1 MKSII
6 VSYFSDVGDST
17 YYSDHGKRLS
27 KELEKL
33 GDRYSIVGLKGHDDY
48 RANCLS
54 KPLFIREMYHKYK
67 QNIVWLDVDSLVHKS
82 LDMFD
87 WCLEKA
93 KVACVSHHGAH
104 QKVAPQQVTMMKAS
118 PIGFQYCDEVTT
130 FIDGWVDDCQND
142 AKNGGNRFDHEVLLE
157 NTLPRFA
164 DMLTFILLD
173 NRWCRWPGLTDSDT
187 YITMGL
193 ADNESKRKGLI
204 DMGVT
209 GDTLNNQLVGNDRME
224 RDYEN
229 ASGGQ
234 SVQPTT

>member
-27 KELEKL
+27 KELETL
-33 GDRYSIVGLKGHDDY
+33 GDRYSIVGLKGHNDY

-82 LDMFD
+82 LEMFD
-87 WCLEKA
+87 WCLERA
-93 KVACVSHHGAH
+93 KVTCTSHHDAH

-118 PIGFQYCDEVTT
+118 PIGFQYCDEVTE
-130 FIDGWVDDCQND
+130 FIDAWVIDCQDD
-142 AKNGGNRFDHEVLLE
+142 AKNGGNNFDHEVLLSK
-157 NTLPRFA
+157 TLPQFA
-164 DMLTFILLD
+164 NKLSFMLLD
-173 NRWCRWPGLTDSDT
+173 NRWCCWPGRTDPDT

-204 DMGVT
+204 NMGLT
-209 GDTLNNQLVGNDRME
+209 GDTLNCQLVGNDRME

-229 ASGGQ
+229 ASGGKPVQ
-234 SVQPTT
+234 SAT

>member
-27 KELEKL
+27 KELETL
-33 GDRYSIVGLKGHDDY
+33 GDRYSIVGLKGHNDY

-82 LDMFD
+82 LEMFD
-87 WCLEKA
+87 WCLERA
-93 KVACVSHHGAH
+93 KITCASHHNVH

-118 PIGFQYCDEVTT
+118 PIGFQYCDEVTE
-130 FIDGWVDDCQND
+130 FIDAWVIDCQDD
-142 AKNGGNRFDHEVLLE
+142 AKNGGNNFDHEVLLSK
-157 NTLPRFA
+157 TLPEFA
-164 DMLTFILLD
+164 NKLSFMLLD
-173 NRWCRWPGLTDSDT
+173 NRWCCWPGRTDPDT

-204 DMGVT
+204 NMGLT
-209 GDTLNNQLVGNDRME
+209 GDTLNCQLVGNDRME

-229 ASGGQ
+229 ASGGKPVQ
-234 SVQPTT
+234 SAT

>member
-27 KELEKL
+27 EELEKL
-33 GDRYSIVGLKGHDDY
+33 GDRYSIVGLKGHNDY

-82 LDMFD
+82 LEMFD
-87 WCLEKA
+87 WCLERA
-93 KVACVSHHGAH
+93 KVTCTSHHDAH

-118 PIGFQYCDEVTT
+118 PIGFRYCDEVTE
-130 FIDGWVDDCQND
+130 FIDAWVIDCQDD
-142 AKNGGNRFDHEVLLE
+142 AKNGGNNFDHEVLLE
-157 NTLPRFA
+157 KTLPQFA
-164 DMLTFILLD
+164 NKLSFMLLD
-173 NRWCRWPGLTDSDT
+173 NRWCCWPGRTGPDT

-204 DMGVT
+204 NMGLT
-209 GDTLNNQLVGNDRME
+209 GDTLNCQLVGNDRME

-229 ASGGQ
+229 ASGGKPVQ
-234 SVQPTT
+234 SAT

>member
-27 KELEKL
+27 KELETL
-33 GDRYSIVGLKGHDDY
+33 GDRYSIVGLKGHNDY

-82 LDMFD
+82 LEMFD
-87 WCLEKA
+87 WCLERA
-93 KVACVSHHGAH
+93 KVTCVSHHDAH

-118 PIGFQYCDEVTT
+118 PIGFQYCDEVTE
-130 FIDGWVDDCQND
+130 FIDAWVIDCQDD
-142 AKNGGNRFDHEVLLE
+142 AKNGGNNFDHEVLLSK
-157 NTLPRFA
+157 TLPQFA
-164 DMLTFILLD
+164 NKLSFMLLD
-173 NRWCRWPGLTDSDT
+173 NRWCCWPGRTDPDT

-204 DMGVT
+204 NMGLT
-209 GDTLNNQLVGNDRME
+209 GDTLNCQLVGNDRME

-229 ASGGQ
+229 ASGGKPVQ
-234 SVQPTT
+234 SAT

>member
-27 KELEKL
+27 KELKTL
-33 GDRYSIVGLKGHDDY
+33 GDKYSIVGLKGHNDY

-82 LDMFD
+82 LEMFD
-87 WCLEKA
+87 WCLEQA
-93 KVACVSHHGAH
+93 KVTCVSHHDAH

-118 PIGFQYCDEVTT
+118 PIGFRYCDEVTE
-130 FIDGWVDDCQND
+130 FIDAWVIDCQDD
-142 AKNGGNRFDHEVLLE
+142 AKNGGNNFDHEVLLSK
-157 NTLPRFA
+157 TLPQFA
-164 DMLTFILLD
+164 NKLSFMLLD
-173 NRWCRWPGLTDSDT
+173 NRWCCWPGRTGPDT

-204 DMGVT
+204 NMGLT
-209 GDTLNNQLVGNDRME
+209 GDTLNCQLVGNDRME

-229 ASGGQ
+229 ASGGKPVQ
-234 SVQPTT
+234 SAT